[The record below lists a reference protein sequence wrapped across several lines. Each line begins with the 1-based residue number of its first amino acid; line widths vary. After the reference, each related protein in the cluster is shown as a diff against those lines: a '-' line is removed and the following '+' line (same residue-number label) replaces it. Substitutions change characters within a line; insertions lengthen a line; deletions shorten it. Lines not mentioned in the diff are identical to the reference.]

1 MEFRTRFAPSPT
13 GYLHLGSL
21 RTVLFGYL
29 MAKSEGG
36 KFFLRIEDTDQKRFV
51 EGATEKLIAVLDWIG
66 LKFDEGPHIGG
77 DYGPYVQTQR
87 MDVYDKY
94 LKELLAKGKAYH
106 CFCSSE
112 RLDAMRVEQQAQK
125 LPPRYDR
132 HCRNLSE
139 EEVATKIAAGEP
151 YVIRHKL
158 PLEGKITVFDEL
170 RGAITVKF
178 SEMDDYILI
187 KSDGIPT
194 YQFANV
200 VDDYTMKTSHV
211 LRAEEWIPSLPKNIQ
226 LYNDFGWQAPKFVHM
241 SLTLN
246 KEGGKLSKRQGDVAV
261 EDYRDKGYLQEA
273 LINFS
278 ALLGWHPK
286 DDQEILS
293 LDEIV
298 KKFNYKD
305 MGVKGAI
312 FDLDKLDY
320 YNAYYIR
327 RKSIGELVEL
337 CKPFLVENIKL
348 TANNSKKMDEFLAKV
363 IKTEQERLKRLID
376 IGEATEFF
384 FRDEIEY
391 DTDLLVWKK
400 TTIEEMKTNLQKIYD
415 FLEKI
420 AIENWNRGYLET
432 QTIEYLKINN
442 LKIGDYLWPTR
453 VALSGRQASP
463 GPFEIA
469 DVLGKDETLQ
479 RIKRAIEK

>member
-1 MEFRTRFAPSPT
+1 
-13 GYLHLGSL
+13 
-21 RTVLFGYL
+21 
-29 MAKSEGG
+29 
-36 KFFLRIEDTDQKRFV
+36 
-51 EGATEKLIAVLDWIG
+51 
-66 LKFDEGPHIGG
+66 
-77 DYGPYVQTQR
+77 
-87 MDVYDKY
+87 
-94 LKELLAKGKAYH
+94 
-106 CFCSSE
+106 
-112 RLDAMRVEQQAQK
+112 
-125 LPPRYDR
+125 
-132 HCRNLSE
+132 
-139 EEVATKIAAGEP
+139 
-151 YVIRHKL
+151 
-158 PLEGKITVFDEL
+158 
-170 RGAITVKF
+170 
-178 SEMDDYILI
+178 
-187 KSDGIPT
+187 
-194 YQFANV
+194 
-200 VDDYTMKTSHV
+200 
-211 LRAEEWIPSLPKNIQ
+211 
-226 LYNDFGWQAPKFVHM
+226 
-241 SLTLN
+241 
-246 KEGGKLSKRQGDVAV
+246 
-261 EDYRDKGYLQEA
+261 
-273 LINFS
+273 
-278 ALLGWHPK
+278 
-286 DDQEILS
+286 
-293 LDEIV
+293 
-298 KKFNYKD
+298 

-327 RKSIGELVEL
+327 RKSIGELMEL
-337 CKPFLVENIKL
+337 CKPFLAENIKL